1 MKVNPPTSP
10 VGAGGS
16 AALKTKHPLEK
27 SKTEVL
33 ASYYYTLYIA
43 AAWWEIWMQGISA
56 LPNNK
61 EINNKTDTESRSL
74 YHCVATELEWDKE
87 S

>member
-1 MKVNPPTSP
+1 
-10 VGAGGS
+10 
-16 AALKTKHPLEK
+16 
-27 SKTEVL
+27 
-33 ASYYYTLYIA
+33 
-43 AAWWEIWMQGISA
+43 MQGISA